1 MAASAHSFPA
11 AQPRRFRGL
20 LPRVAS
26 AVVLGPLVLAAL
38 WVGFPWIDL
47 IVAIAAPVVVS
58 ECLHLTPRRPVI
70 RVIAIVYALA
80 ALVALLWLRHQ
91 PGSGRETVLWIVAI
105 VWATDI
111 GAYFLGTIA
120 GGVKLAPRISPGKTW
135 SGLIGGMCWA
145 AVASAAMG
153 WAFGQG
159 ATFGLAAIGVVLA
172 IVAQIGD
179 LLESATK
186 RDAGVKD
193 SGHLIPGHGGILDR
207 IDGLIAVLVVVA
219 LARLVMGGDWPW
231 A

>member
-1 MAASAHSFPA
+1 V
-11 AQPRRFRGL
+11 
-20 LPRVAS
+20 RVAS
-26 AVVLGPLVLAAL
+26 ALVLGPLVLAAL
-38 WVGFPWIDL
+38 WFGFPWIDL
-47 IVAIAAPVVVS
+47 IAAIAAPVIVS
-58 ECLHLTPRRPVI
+58 ECVHLTPRRPLA
-70 RVIAIVYALA
+70 RVFAIVYALA

-91 PGSGRETVLWIVAI
+91 PASGRETVLWIVVV

-111 GAYFLGTIA
+111 GAYFLGKLA

-153 WAFGQG
+153 LAFEQG

-172 IVAQIGD
+172 IVAQLGD
-179 LLESATK
+179 LLESAAK

-193 SGHLIPGHGGILDR
+193 SGHLIPGHGGLLDR
-207 IDGLIAVLVVVA
+207 IDGLVAVLVAVA

>member
-1 MAASAHSFPA
+1 
-11 AQPRRFRGL
+11 
-20 LPRVAS
+20 VAS
-26 AVVLGPLVLAAL
+26 ALVLGPLVLAAL
-38 WVGFPWIDL
+38 WYGFPWIDL
-47 IVAIAAPVVVS
+47 IAAIAAPVIVS
-58 ECLHLTPRRPVI
+58 ECIHLTPRRPLA
-70 RVIAIVYALA
+70 RVFAIVYVLA

-91 PGSGRETVLWIVAI
+91 PASGRETVLWIVMV

-111 GAYFLGTIA
+111 GAYFLGKFA

-153 WAFGQG
+153 LAFEQG

-172 IVAQIGD
+172 IVAQMGD
-179 LLESATK
+179 LLESAAK

-193 SGHLIPGHGGILDR
+193 SGYLIPGHGGLLDR
-207 IDGLIAVLVVVA
+207 IDGLVAVLVVVA
-219 LARLVMGGDWPW
+219 LARLIIGGDWPW

>member
-1 MAASAHSFPA
+1 MAASAPSLPA
-11 AQPRRFRGL
+11 MQPRRFRGL

-26 AVVLGPLVLAAL
+26 ALVLGPLVLAAL
-38 WVGFPWIDL
+38 WYGFPWIDL
-47 IVAIAAPVVVS
+47 IVAIAAPIVVS
-58 ECLHLTPRRPVI
+58 ECVHLTPRRPVV
-70 RVIAIVYALA
+70 RVLAIVYVLA

-91 PGSGRETVLWIVAI
+91 PGSGRETVLWVVAV

-111 GAYFLGTIA
+111 GAYFLGKFA

-153 WAFGQG
+153 LAFEQG

-172 IVAQIGD
+172 IVAQMGD
-179 LLESATK
+179 LLESAAK

-193 SGHLIPGHGGILDR
+193 SGHLIPGHGGVLDR
-207 IDGLIAVLVVVA
+207 IDGLVAVLVTVA